1 MTFEQE
7 YTDAETPAALSSD
20 AAPDAHSLSSSE
32 PDTVTTPAT
41 DTAPGPEGL
50 EAVIDA
56 ALKVEQ
62 TPPGDAPQADA
73 PADAEGDTDSPA
85 TDATDTTDQ
94 STEPAKDGS
103 TPAPDD
109 ADEPADAEI
118 AAMPPRARKR
128 VLKLLAQRKEARQQ
142 VETLRPDAES
152 YTAVRR
158 FMSENDLTD
167 PEVAELFQL
176 GALMK
181 SGNPDALGK
190 VLERLEPIVNQLR
203 SQLGQSVPD
212 DLQPMVETGE
222 MTEDAA
228 RQMARTRAQAQYAE
242 TRAQRA
248 TQQAQQ
254 VNHQVQTAA
263 VTQAVKDW
271 YAQTVQT
278 DPDFGMK
285 SQAVQRAAQA
295 LVAERGAPRNPA
307 EAIEYA
313 KAAYAEVNRWFQSAR
328 PAPKATRPAPSPAAA
343 PRSGLTPAP
352 ASLED
357 IVNSA
362 LEASARR

>member
-1 MTFEQE
+1 MPFEQE
-7 YTDAETPAALSSD
+7 FSDAETHAALSSD
-20 AAPDAHSLSSSE
+20 AATDAQSPSSSE
-32 PDTVTTPAT
+32 PDTASPAT
-41 DTAPGPEGL
+41 DTASGPLGL

-56 ALKVEQ
+56 ALKADQ
-62 TPPGDAPQADA
+62 TPPGDAPQDA
-73 PADAEGDTDSPA
+73 PADAEGDTDDPA
-85 TDATDTTDQ
+85 TDATGKTDT

-103 TPAPDD
+103 DPTPDD
-109 ADEPADAEI
+109 AEEPAEAEI

-152 YTAVRR
+152 YHAVRR
-158 FMSENDLTD
+158 FMSDNDLTD
-167 PEVAELFQL
+167 PEVAELFQV
-176 GALMK
+176 GALLK
-181 SGNPDALGK
+181 SGNPNALGQ
-190 VLERLEPIVNQLR
+190 VLDRLEPIVNQLR
-203 SQLGQSVPD
+203 AQLGKAVPD

-228 RQMARTRAQAQYAE
+228 RQMARTRAEAAYAE

-248 TQQAQQ
+248 TQQATQ
-254 VNHQVQTAA
+254 VVTQAQTAA

-295 LVAERGAPRNPA
+295 IVAERGAPRNPA

-313 KAAYAEVNRWFQSAR
+313 KAAYSEVNRWFQQAR

-343 PRSGLTPAP
+343 PRSGLSPAP
-352 ASLED
+352 TSLED
-357 IVNSA
+357 IVTRA
-362 LEASARR
+362 LEATARR